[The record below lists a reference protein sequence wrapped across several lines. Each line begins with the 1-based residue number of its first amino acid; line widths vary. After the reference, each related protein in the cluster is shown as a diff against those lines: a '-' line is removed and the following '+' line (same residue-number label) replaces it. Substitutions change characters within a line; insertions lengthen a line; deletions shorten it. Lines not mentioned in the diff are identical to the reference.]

1 MVFVVFIYQ
10 RLEKKNY
17 KKRSRRTFRP
27 DMTIP
32 NPELYISSQPPSAL
46 STTTSSSD
54 ALPPPVLGF
63 PMPMSPIIPQM
74 HGSNGV
80 SVDSSDEDGNDD
92 EDEFED
98 SEQTEATATGTD
110 VEESVSSSSEGEVC
124 ATPEN
129 GSPRAVNKWVTVK
142 GVALP
147 PSPQLLPVVTV

>member
-1 MVFVVFIYQ
+1 
-10 RLEKKNY
+10 
-17 KKRSRRTFRP
+17 
-27 DMTIP
+27 MTIP
-32 NPELYISSQPPSAL
+32 NSELYISSQPLSAL
-46 STTTSSSD
+46 STSSSSSH
-54 ALPPPVLGF
+54 APPPQPPPPVLGF
-63 PMPMSPIIPQM
+63 PAPVSLIIPQM

-80 SVDSSDEDGNDD
+80 GVDSSDEDGNDD

-129 GSPRAVNKWVTVK
+129 GSPRAMEKWVTVK

-147 PSPQLLPVVTV
+147 PSPQLLPVVTVEAVPESAAHP